1 MPHIPTPPT
10 PTMTTQQMI
19 QKLQQISGMV
29 QSIPQ
34 TTNNLV
40 VNPNTYQ
47 QAILDA
53 VEVKRIALEQA
64 QRVLDEHMKAEQEK
78 RKQTFLTIEN
88 IDKIKGHDYSE
99 WLKVIGVKEHEN
111 FYEFTLGNKEMSQI
125 ETILLHRRQTNDKR
139 YIMEYNHQTL
149 WVSKDRLST
158 IDGII
163 ECMQDI

>member
-19 QKLQQISGMV
+19 QKIQQIYGNTPNP
-29 QSIPQ
+29 SI
-34 TTNNLV
+34 
-40 VNPNTYQ
+40 YQ

-53 VEVKRIALEQA
+53 AEVKRIALEQA
-64 QRVLDEHMKAEQEK
+64 QKAIEEYMKAEQEK

-88 IDKIKGHDYSE
+88 IDKIVGHDYSD
-99 WLKVIGVKEHEN
+99 WLKVAGVKEWDDH
-111 FYEFTLGNKEMSQI
+111 YEFTLLDDKVTQV
-125 ETILLHRRQTNDKR
+125 ETILLHRRQTSDKR
-139 YIMEYNHQTL
+139 YIMEYNNQTL

-158 IDGII
+158 IAGII